1 MGLCENMFPFGR
13 PTLLNFSLILPLL
26 FPEFQCCQFS
36 FSEYF
41 RNSFFY
47 IFSGWP
53 GERGAQYAA
62 MCVCNHLWKP
72 SPKSNLTWLTRHW
85 HVTFFIP
92 LFLVLSDWCKVEAGL
107 FGSGGVR
114 HITWRLS
121 WCWCMHNGRKTSDVS
136 LFLPAASS
144 QASRMEEVDG
154 AKLAK
159 PSPPQAL
166 SVCDGDGGEDDDDI
180 RDSGLATG

>member
-1 MGLCENMFPFGR
+1 
-13 PTLLNFSLILPLL
+13 
-26 FPEFQCCQFS
+26 
-36 FSEYF
+36 
-41 RNSFFY
+41 
-47 IFSGWP
+47 
-53 GERGAQYAA
+53 
-62 MCVCNHLWKP
+62 
-72 SPKSNLTWLTRHW
+72 
-85 HVTFFIP
+85 
-92 LFLVLSDWCKVEAGL
+92 
-107 FGSGGVR
+107 
-114 HITWRLS
+114 
-121 WCWCMHNGRKTSDVS
+121 MHNGRKTSDVS

>member
-1 MGLCENMFPFGR
+1 MRICFLLVAQLYWILAWFYHSCFP
-13 PTLLNFSLILPLL
+13 NFSSVSSP
-26 FPEFQCCQFS
+26 
-36 FSEYF
+36 F
-41 RNSFFY
+41 RNILIKVFFTY
-47 IFSGWP
+47 PQGDQ
-53 GERGAQYAA
+53 GRGGAQYAA

-72 SPKSNLTWLTRHW
+72 SPKSNLTWLTWHCW